1 MVEVARKAGTGQEEH
16 LVERRDKV
24 TDLGNRLV
32 VDLGIPWEELQ
43 GEPLVEHLEVLLGSH
58 LAARDIL
65 REDILVMG
73 NRLEVGNLVELIL
86 VGKREGSGLDNLEEP
101 NLVDR
106 QEEPSNILVVLTL
119 DTHYHDA

>member
-43 GEPLVEHLEVLLGSH
+43 GEPLVEHLEVLLDSH
-58 LAARDIL
+58 LAARDI
-65 REDILVMG
+65 RMEEILVMG